1 MSENKKREIR
11 YMQGERFVPKLREA
25 AEGKNNRTI
34 EGYAIVF
41 GVESRM
47 LVDYYDD
54 YREIIEPGAITNE
67 DIKRMNIRMTLW
79 HNRERLLAR
88 SNEGEGT
95 LKISVDDTGVKY
107 EFEAPNTPD
116 GDTALELV
124 RRRDLTGSSFMYWSD
139 ESSSIR
145 YTKDKDG
152 VLLRHVNRID
162 EMFEMTIASDPAYVQ
177 TSVTAR
183 EIEAGGI
190 ILNTPDK
197 KKEEEA
203 KARENARKEAVRKIR
218 EFSKKQIYK

>member
-1 MSENKKREIR
+1 MSGNKKREVR
-11 YMQGERFVPKLREA
+11 YMQGERFIPKLREA
-25 AEGKNNRTI
+25 PEDKNNRTI

-54 YREIIEPGAITNE
+54 YREIIEPGAITSE

-107 EFEAPNTPD
+107 EFEAPKTPD

-124 RRRDLTGSSFMYWSD
+124 RRRDLTGSSFIYWSD
-139 ESSSIR
+139 ESSSVR

-190 ILNTPDK
+190 ILDTPDR
-197 KKEEEA
+197 KKEEEEKVREA
-203 KARENARKEAVRKIR
+203 ARNEAVRKIR
-218 EFSKKQIYK
+218 EFSNKRIYK

>member
-1 MSENKKREIR
+1 
-11 YMQGERFVPKLREA
+11 MQGERFIPKLREA
-25 AEGKNNRTI
+25 PEDKNNRTI

-54 YREIIEPGAITNE
+54 YREIIEPGAITSE

-107 EFEAPNTPD
+107 EFEAPKTPD

-124 RRRDLTGSSFMYWSD
+124 RRRDLTGSSFIYWSD
-139 ESSSIR
+139 ESSSVR

-190 ILNTPDK
+190 ILDTPDR
-197 KKEEEA
+197 KKEEEEKVREA
-203 KARENARKEAVRKIR
+203 ARNEAVRKIR
-218 EFSKKQIYK
+218 EFSNKRIYK

>member
-1 MSENKKREIR
+1 
-11 YMQGERFVPKLREA
+11 MQGERFSPKLREA
-25 AEGKNNRTI
+25 PEAGNSRTI

-67 DIKRMNIRMTLW
+67 DIKRMSIRMTLW

-88 SNEGEGT
+88 SNKGVGT
-95 LKISVDDTGVKY
+95 LKISVDEIGVKY

-139 ESSSIR
+139 ESSSVR

-152 VLLRHVNRID
+152 VLIRHVNRID
-162 EMFEMTIASDPAYVQ
+162 EIIEMTIASDPAYVQ

-190 ILNTPDK
+190 ILDTPDK

-203 KARENARKEAVRKIR
+203 KAREKARIEAVRKIR
-218 EFSKKQIYK
+218 EFSKKRIYK

>member
-1 MSENKKREIR
+1 
-11 YMQGERFVPKLREA
+11 MQGERFIPKLREA
-25 AEGKNNRTI
+25 PEDKNNRTI

-54 YREIIEPGAITNE
+54 YREIIEPGAITSE

-107 EFEAPNTPD
+107 EFEAPKTPD

-124 RRRDLTGSSFMYWSD
+124 RRRDLTGSSFIYWSD
-139 ESSSIR
+139 ESSSVR

-190 ILNTPDK
+190 ILDTPDR
-197 KKEEEA
+197 KKEEEE
-203 KARENARKEAVRKIR
+203 KAREAARNEAVRKIR
-218 EFSKKQIYK
+218 EFSNKRIY